1 MEQAD
6 SKAAA
11 IDQEKVDS
19 EVAGFREL
27 AKAQRQEAIDGL
39 LGLEKQGRL
48 AEDIVTTRKACTALL
63 EVLYD
68 ARDWKQLQEY
78 VVLLSKRRSQLKQAV
93 TGMVRQCMGY
103 IADAPDKARRQ
114 RLGETKTELIKTL
127 QALTEGKI
135 YVEIERARLTR
146 QLARM
151 HEEEGKVQEAAEILQ
166 EVAVETFG
174 AMAKS
179 EKVAYILEQVR
190 LCLDRKDFVRAQAS
204 DLRGALPSLR
214 HILSK
219 KISPRAFTAPEG
231 GKKGE
236 QTGEIGI
243 EGTAIEEPEEGT
255 PSLEALKLLYYSLMI
270 RFHQHERN
278 HLEVC
283 RCYRAVYDTPSIQE
297 DAAKWQDMLK
307 KICWYVVLAPRD
319 SDQITLLATTEADR
333 KLEELPLYRDL
344 LKKFSSKEVLW
355 WKHVES
361 EYGPEVEAQAEV
373 FGGEEG
379 ARRKEDFKLRV
390 IEHNLQA
397 SAAPCAVIGG
407 YYARITLQRLA
418 QMLDLTPDEAEKHLS
433 DLVVGGSLAAKID
446 RPAGIIRFSK
456 RAGASEALNGWSG
469 NIGRLLVLVEKTC
482 QQIQKES
489 MVHRVPIGVQA

>member
-103 IADAPDKARRQ
+103 IADAPDK
-114 RLGETKTELIKTL
+114 ETKTELIKTL

-190 LCLDRKDFVRAQAS
+190 LCLDRKDFVRAQ
-204 DLRGALPSLR
+204 
-214 HILSK
+214 ILSK

-390 IEHNLQA
+390 IEHNLQ
-397 SAAPCAVIGG
+397 VIGG